1 MKGRVRAADNV
12 INDLKSSGEASVD
25 SIKETLYKLKIRQE
39 ELDGESKHYRDGIIT
54 KERMLKKMEDKKSH
68 IKQRIEIE
76 NANKENEIHA
86 LRLQLDQ

>member
-39 ELDGESKHYRDGIIT
+39 ELDGEAKHYRDGIIT
-54 KERMLKKMEDKKSH
+54 KERMLKKMEDKKCSASLKLVM
-68 IKQRIEIE
+68 IILYCTRIQT
-76 NANKENEIHA
+76 K
-86 LRLQLDQ
+86 